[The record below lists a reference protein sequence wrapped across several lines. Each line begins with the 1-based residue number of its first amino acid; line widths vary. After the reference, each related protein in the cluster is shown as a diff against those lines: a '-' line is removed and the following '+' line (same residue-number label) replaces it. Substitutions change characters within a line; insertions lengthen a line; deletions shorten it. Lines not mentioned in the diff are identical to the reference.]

1 MAPTECSL
9 YWPQG
14 TTVHNGISGT
24 ILRSAVDVLER
35 NLTIDLSYNDI
46 FRMDMRMTTM
56 QCELEP

>member
-1 MAPTECSL
+1 MLNLLAT
-9 YWPQG
+9 G

-24 ILRSAVDVLER
+24 ILRSAVDVLKR